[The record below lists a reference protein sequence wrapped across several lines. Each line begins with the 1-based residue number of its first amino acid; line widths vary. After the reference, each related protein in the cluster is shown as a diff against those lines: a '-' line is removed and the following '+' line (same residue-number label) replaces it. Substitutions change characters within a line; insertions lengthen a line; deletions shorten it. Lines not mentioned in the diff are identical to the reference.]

1 MPASPTVIGYPAG
14 EAEDGADVM
23 AHDTN
28 ESTTDPQSDPRG
40 ARLSLAAG
48 TAHRGAL
55 DGGWWPRSHDA
66 RTELP
71 ELVAGLAGHLGRVTH
86 LAVDTDHWEHVPG
99 DITVAGRKVKVGGL
113 PGLGHVVVVIR
124 GRMDTFLL
132 LVVPPEA
139 AQARAYAALSGS
151 AAGAAG
157 TWPEQILATCDI
169 STA

>member
-1 MPASPTVIGYPAG
+1 MPASPGVIGYPAF
-14 EAEDGADVM
+14 EAEDGADGM

-28 ESTTDPQSDPRG
+28 DFTTGPRADPRG
-40 ARLSLAAG
+40 ARLCLAAG

-66 RTELP
+66 STELP

-86 LAVDTDHWEHVPG
+86 LAIDTDYWEHVPG

-139 AQARAYAALSGS
+139 AQTHAYAALNGS
-151 AAGAAG
+151 AAGAASA
-157 TWPEQILATCDI
+157 WPEEILATCDI